1 VAPYLLYNV
10 INGKFYLW
18 SYEEE
23 MSVLSQND
31 NCIFCGQQVKVTEE
45 KALVSKTV
53 NCPNCGKYEITWE
66 ANEDLPYEFER
77 RLKGKKH
84 LVSGFIREMNELG
97 LKLDLITTGNIEQ
110 FYNNS
115 FIPNNPIGKADK
127 VIRYLY
133 RRTSYFGEENE
144 LDINNC
150 AISYAVKPEEF
161 YSIIR
166 LLEQRDYID
175 IETLDAGY
183 YLKANGYERVQELES
198 KNEYSK
204 QAFVAMWFN
213 PELDIVFSDFI
224 SKAIEETGFKPLRID
239 GKEHVNK
246 ICDEIIAEIKKS
258 RFIIADFTGQRGGV
272 YYEAGFAHGLGIPV
286 IWTCRKD
293 AASDLHFDIR
303 QYNCII
309 WETGE
314 ELYQRL
320 KSRIEAVIV

>member
-1 VAPYLLYNV
+1 
-10 INGKFYLW
+10 
-18 SYEEE
+18 
-23 MSVLSQND
+23 MSQND
-31 NCIFCGQQVKVTEE
+31 NCIFCGWEVKGVEE
-45 KALVSKTV
+45 II
-53 NCPNCGKYEITWE
+53 NCPNCGIYEITRE
-66 ANEDLPYEFER
+66 ANEDLPHELER
-77 RLKGKKH
+77 NLKSKKH
-84 LVSGFIREMNELG
+84 LISGYIRETNELG
-97 LKLDLITTGNIEQ
+97 LKLDLITRNNIEQ
-110 FYNNS
+110 LYNNS
-115 FIPNNPIGKADK
+115 FIPNNPKEKLDK
-127 VIRYLY
+127 IMRYLY
-133 RRTSYFGEENE
+133 RRTSYFGEGIE
-144 LDINNC
+144 LDINMC
-150 AISYAVKPEEF
+150 AISYAVNREEF
-161 YSIIR
+161 YSLIQ
-166 LLEQRDYID
+166 LLIQMDYID
-175 IETLDAGY
+175 ECL
-183 YLKANGYERVQELES
+183 YLKVKGYERMQELEN

-213 PELDIVFSDFI
+213 PELDTIFSDFI

-320 KSRIEAVIV
+320 KSRIEAVII